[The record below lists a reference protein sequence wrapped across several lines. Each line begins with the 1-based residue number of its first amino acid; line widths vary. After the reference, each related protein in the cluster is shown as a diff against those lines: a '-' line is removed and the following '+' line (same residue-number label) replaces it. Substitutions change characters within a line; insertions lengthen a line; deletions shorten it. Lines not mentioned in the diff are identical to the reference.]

1 MDILKGILRNI
12 PFGMKLQADLNQFQ
26 LSKLINHDFTLYLME
41 AMDLNRTNEFSHN
54 ENEMEISPSLPKH
67 TANSR
72 SPLPHLFPL
81 VSKQKKKETENFHSY
96 LVNGGHFNV
105 SLFNPLYPQ
114 QDSLMKQKLFSKVLL
129 PTILFSGMETF
140 EKFYSQR
147 VNIINNSPSTR
158 KQLHWFPGF
167 GQLVVNCRLNKKR
180 NVEIIVNEIQ
190 FAVLYY
196 FEHAVHQTLVIS
208 QLSKKLNLD
217 LELTHLTVQSLLET
231 TASTIPLLQLKKKSQ
246 PSELSE
252 NNIAQYEYQ
261 LNDREVFRH
270 LDAASN
276 NSALYSQG
284 VESSF
289 SPPSF
294 LYTTTLDYTELMIQL
309 LTRYDTDRKKSKS
322 ENEWKFQQMDAAIM
336 RILKS
341 QSISASSHTLRG
353 GTNNQQH
360 GNYSLDYQS
369 LLEKV
374 YQFSLVEKEK
384 KYQSNKRNFYFTEE
398 EFLERLLSLVQR
410 GFIYQHKFGV
420 IERDTYFSYFPD
432 EKDLSSQDNI
442 ISSSLL
448 PQTPTNFSYSS
459 TYLQKQNRLAGN
471 NNNNNYETF
480 ISSATSPSYSSLFP
494 SPTREF
500 SLQSFLQKDLF
511 VSSLT
516 TLAPE
521 EVVHKFKN
529 VLFCHPELN
538 EELIISSGIQ
548 LSFPFFS
555 NLVFHYLHVFVRQM
569 NLLLI
574 SHCRQ
579 LNRQFPGTA
588 DVVPSLEVF
597 SSVVDYLLTN
607 SSEYLSSKLR
617 WIHFKNCL
625 PFSQKKQVLGL
636 FREFIHEDERLNI
649 PLPSSPTMAG
659 TELENIA
666 TIWTK
671 RFPLLSLDRIE
682 MFALETENILLQGF
696 YKYVLNSLLE
706 NQECLFNAPTDEFE
720 EKDDEFAFSGSFE
733 KFSANSTN
741 NSFVISLSFFYK
753 LFFEYLVGGVET
765 TQFLSHQRKSFH
777 STSPSAAAQSHHNHH
792 HSQLLSLESDSKEDL
807 NYRSGA
813 GSSRRGTPK
822 SRGNTS
828 LGVSFALSA
837 SQDSPS
843 KRNLSLLP
851 PFPKFVSS
859 SPKKATKGTNAEETT
874 ATPTEPSKVK
884 DYKNRMNAA
893 NYRTSLELITAIMN
907 KETSLLHAER
917 NDLSSLNQDITPGG
931 SYDYEDNDFISSN
944 EQKSSSG
951 TFNCSESKLEEPQ
964 VKLEVEPSILSTSP
978 DTASPLLSV
987 AKYNIKIY
995 LQDMLS
1001 VFNSKIEEF
1010 MNEDEIHQ
1018 KSHPLKYEAS
1028 TKLNLG
1034 NGIQFLEDSMNLIL
1048 EEIHA
1053 VDNNLL
1059 HFWWMNSP
1067 HDAGNEIPTLNSLL
1081 RNGFL
1086 ALKQNLSNPRTDDD
1100 ISNLSKQKQCTSA
1113 NECLTFFEKSNFHT
1127 NSLPTKD
1134 GVDLPQIQDNL
1145 FSLVTKCVEITNLP
1159 WAHCLDLLFKYN
1171 YEIMDLLDSFFN
1183 SNISPCFTYE
1193 NEILPSSNENNN
1205 SWHCFHCQELT
1216 KPSQMIAL
1224 SCGHFHCESCWK
1236 TFLLKECELFTKDF
1250 GTPFEFLSSRKC
1262 LRNETDSTCHCE
1274 VRIQP
1279 NFLFALFG
1287 SSPSTDSAGDN
1298 NNNEEGEEVQRG
1310 IRNLQSA
1317 LIKGYLQDFQENQ
1330 KKKSIGKMLPEKY
1343 LDLGNLELLSDE
1355 RKNGTAADPG
1365 TTSEEPKDHFCQV
1378 CFDIQHSIFPIM
1390 SARCSETLATMEY
1403 PRNNANSKS
1412 NANSTTTSP
1421 SKQKPA
1427 LILSPKSQS
1436 RSSLPS
1442 FPASPISSSSSFYL
1456 KRKHHSRET
1465 KISEIK
1471 AKLTDFDYSIIY
1483 AETSF
1488 QFTFLHKQ
1496 LQFWKLLLNSTYF
1509 LDHLEDDEYC
1519 GNFSFYRKIFDWNLH
1534 YSFKD
1539 TLNQFE
1545 IQMNE
1550 LISHFSQFQQQM
1562 INSSKNSSSTV
1573 NAASP
1578 RSGNPNPSSG
1588 NPTLV
1593 TAAISLAALDDPYSQ
1608 QRYSSGGNLL
1618 VEYLPEV
1625 QFQQQFLNKLQFL
1638 TENLRNFHSKLF
1650 SSLQFHFKLSFY
1662 KTKCLPKEVYPSESQ
1677 RLLGHPTTT
1686 TFGRSPFVPRLP
1698 RFSQNK
1704 NNNTKNR
1711 ILELIQKKFFQPSSS
1726 LHLHSSSSTLPQD
1739 DSTLVTDA
1747 TISSLQ
1753 EKQLNTKNKLFKE
1766 LINEYED
1773 IVSYAILVNPL
1784 ASYPQNHKNETIKDE
1799 MKEYFSKFDLLA
1811 VKMKHVINKLKEKKD
1826 FFDVNQL
1833 NSQSIFL
1840 LRSFNHHFPFYS
1852 TLFDSL
1858 NDCLNYCSSSQNSP
1872 SRSLQEFSLHY
1883 FVTIVELFS
1892 YEIYWL
1898 SLKEVIHQQTT
1909 FIDLSEE
1916 MTYKRTVVKS
1926 NDGKSSEEFNTKEGE
1941 GGEDEDDAENEM
1953 DAPTMMKNLFPVVD
1967 VLLRFLSQL
1976 LTVVSCSSPELLIS
1990 AKMMIFQSFSNVL
2003 HRIRVWRILSE
2014 SKNLGRTLLL
2024 NTSASWL
2031 LGLDGKGDGENLETN
2046 SNLTSQC
2053 FQTHRAIILLFQQF
2067 FQLFLSNKSQFLSL
2081 PTSSSNP
2088 AQQQQPPS
2096 FFTGAVSMI
2105 IDYLFDH
2112 PFYPLELTS
2121 STLVKELVPTLSS
2134 SGGLF
2139 QVSSSQVSEVNQKKD
2154 FLLMEIF
2161 EYLWKEIH
2169 FLSGAAKQKGG
2180 TLSMIINYQEIFISS
2195 FHRLITVI
2203 RKRNLNQKYERS
2215 GSSSQ
2220 SIYEK
2225 KEEEQDEDV
2234 GDKIHEKKEEG
2245 RFNEKKKKF
2254 SHGDFGS
2261 KDGDSGDGQDSNS
2274 NYYLAISL
2282 VQRLLSNY
2290 HEIFIFFLVS
2300 LKPSVNDVSSASPTF
2315 SSSSVSLEM
2324 INEILLEL
2332 FSNNY
2337 FVFILRTILNSV
2349 LLLSDD
2355 IGEDENEL
2363 LKQQLSFVKLL
2374 DEGMNKKNSIV
2385 LPHSYIF
2392 KNYHSV
2398 VMDFLF
2404 DFFSENT
2411 QLENTNSTN
2420 KELISSPNRKL
2431 SPLSSS
2437 SLFFH
2442 AKEELFIFRSLP
2454 TEFSVTT
2461 PTRTASLGK
2470 NSDTLTSS
2478 KFIYSSSQLQK
2489 KLKDL
2494 MISLNVVY
2502 SFWLFYFDICYSPN
2516 RQNQNNTKNNN
2527 TSTTS
2532 SGSSSNLS
2540 DEEKENSLFQF
2551 YTLFIEKKNYLFSF
2565 YVDAYLPQEQQI
2577 PSPNRKKTLSD
2588 YHSSSS
2594 SAYNYKSLFQNCLF
2608 IVQNTLEL
2616 FHCQCSFL
2624 ADSEKEKSGSLRSGS
2639 GLMNLYYHSIH
2650 SLNNSLLEEQGT
2662 PGRRGTRGRNEAH
2675 ENIFN
2680 LPLLSETD
2688 NYKNNYHN
2696 RGLMKSN
2703 RQSKSDRKIGPYEMV
2718 TDYLSREV
2726 SHYEEEEDEEEEEEE
2741 EEEEGNEEQ
2750 GDGEGE
2756 EGNEDHN
2763 GEEEGEEE
2771 GGHHMTQQEYD
2782 DHFAFFHRRFNDH
2795 EQRELSRH
2803 SMTAAPPTDH
2813 FYPPHFYYYDTNR
2826 EENINNNNN
2835 NNNRHGL
2842 LFQENN
2848 MNPNWIDSEDEEEN
2862 EEEEDHRRHF
2872 DNDEDDDND
2881 DEDADEEDEEEE
2893 GDDDDDDDEDND
2905 EDTEEFDEDDHDEDD
2920 EEEEEDSGEEEDDF
2934 LEDEEEEVADEL
2946 IEDDTH

>member
-12 PFGMKLQADLNQFQ
+12 PVGMKLQADLNQFQ
-26 LSKLINHDFTLYLME
+26 LSKLINHDFSLYLME
-41 AMDLNRTNEFSHN
+41 EMDLSRSNDFSHN
-54 ENEMEISPSLPKH
+54 DNQIEIAPSKPKIA
-67 TANSR
+67 TNSQ
-72 SPLPHLFPL
+72 SSLPHLFPL
-81 VSKQKKKETENFHSY
+81 VPKQKKKETENFHSY
-96 LVNGGHFNV
+96 LVNGGQFSI
-105 SLFNPLYPQ
+105 SLFNSLYPQ
-114 QDSLMKQKLFSKVLL
+114 KDSLMKQNFFSKVIL

-147 VNIINNSPSTR
+147 INIINNCPSTR

-190 FAVLYY
+190 YAVLYY
-196 FEHAVHQTLVIS
+196 FEHAIHQTLAIS

-217 LELTHLTVQSLLET
+217 LELTHLTVQSLVET

-246 PSELSE
+246 PTELPE
-252 NNIAQYEYQ
+252 NIAKCEYQ
-261 LNDREVFRH
+261 LNDKEVFRH

-284 VESSF
+284 IESSF

-294 LYTTTLDYTELMIQL
+294 LYTTTLDYTELMTQL
-309 LTRYDTDRKKSKS
+309 LAGYYRERKKNRS
-322 ENEWKFQQMDAAIM
+322 ENEWKSQQIDAAIM

-374 YQFSLVEKEK
+374 YQFSLVEKEE

-471 NNNNNYETF
+471 NNNNYDTF
-480 ISSATSPSYSSLFP
+480 ISSATSPSYSSLFS
-494 SPTREF
+494 SPAREF
-500 SLQSFLQKDLF
+500 SLQSFLQKDLL
-511 VSSLT
+511 VASLT
-516 TLAPE
+516 TLSPE
-521 EVVHKFKN
+521 EIVHKFKN

-555 NLVFHYLHVFVRQM
+555 NLVFHYLHVFIRQM

-579 LNRQFPGTA
+579 PNRQFPEGTG

-625 PFSQKKQVLGL
+625 PFFQKKQVLGL
-636 FREFIHEDERLNI
+636 FREFIHEDERLNV

-671 RFPLLSLDRIE
+671 RFPLLSLERIE
-682 MFALETENILLQGF
+682 MFALETENTLLQGF

-706 NQECLFNAPTDEFE
+706 NQECLFNAPNDEFE
-720 EKDDEFAFSGSFE
+720 EKDDEFAFNGSFE
-733 KFSANSTN
+733 KVSADSTN
-741 NSFVISLSFFYK
+741 DSFVISLSFFYK

-765 TQFLSHQRKSFH
+765 TRFLSHQRKSFH
-777 STSPSAAAQSHHNHH
+777 STSPSATQNHH
-792 HSQLLSLESDSKEDL
+792 HHQSQLLSFESDSKEDL

-822 SRGNTS
+822 SRGNNS

-837 SQDSPS
+837 NHDSPS

-859 SPKKATKGTNAEETT
+859 SPKKVTKGTNAEETT
-874 ATPTEPSKVK
+874 TPTEPTKVK

-907 KETSLLHAER
+907 KETSLLHTER

-931 SYDYEDNDFISSN
+931 SYDYDDNDFISSN

-951 TFNCSESKLEEPQ
+951 IFNRSERKLEEAQ
-964 VKLEVEPSILSTSP
+964 EKQDVDPSNLSTSP
-978 DTASPLLSV
+978 DTASPLLSA

-995 LQDMLS
+995 LHDLLS
-1001 VFNSKIEEF
+1001 IFNSKIEEF
-1010 MNEDEIHQ
+1010 MNEDEIQQ
-1018 KSHPLKYEAS
+1018 KSRSSTYEAG

-1034 NGIQFLEDSMNLIL
+1034 NDIQFLEDSMTLIL

-1053 VDNNLL
+1053 LDNNLL
-1059 HFWWMNSP
+1059 QFWWINSP
-1067 HDAGNEIPTLNSLL
+1067 DAGNEIPTLDSLL
-1081 RNGFL
+1081 TNGFL
-1086 ALKQNLSNPRTDDD
+1086 ALKQNLSNPMKDDD
-1100 ISNLSKQKQCTSA
+1100 ASSLAKHQRCTSDA
-1113 NECLTFFEKSNFHT
+1113 NECLKFFEKSNSST
-1127 NSLPTKD
+1127 SSLPTKD
-1134 GVDLPQIQDNL
+1134 GVDLPQIQSNL
-1145 FSLVTKCVEITNLP
+1145 FSLVTMCVEITNLP

-1171 YEIMDLLDSFFN
+1171 FDIMDLLDSFFN
-1183 SNISPCFTYE
+1183 SNIAPCFTYG
-1193 NEILPSSNENNN
+1193 NEILPPFNENNKF
-1205 SWHCFHCQELT
+1205 WYCFHCQKLT

-1224 SCGHFHCESCWK
+1224 SCGHFQCENCWK
-1236 TFLLKECELFTKDF
+1236 TFLLKECESFTKDF
-1250 GTPFEFLSSRKC
+1250 GTPLEFLSSRKC

-1287 SSPSTDSAGDN
+1287 STSSSTESGDDN
-1298 NNNEEGEEVQRG
+1298 NNKEGEEVHRG

-1317 LIKGYLQDFQENQ
+1317 LIKGYIQDFQENQ

-1343 LDLGNLELLSDE
+1343 LDIGNLELIS
-1355 RKNGTAADPG
+1355 AADSA
-1365 TTSEEPKDHFCQV
+1365 TTSEEPKEHFCQV
-1378 CFDIQHSIFPIM
+1378 CFDIQHSTFPIV
-1390 SARCSETLATMEY
+1390 SVRCSETLIAMEY
-1403 PRNNANSKS
+1403 HRNNANSKS
-1412 NANSTTTSP
+1412 SVNSTTTSP

-1436 RSSLPS
+1436 RSSLPL

-1471 AKLTDFDYSIIY
+1471 AKLTDFDRSIIY

-1519 GNFSFYRKIFDWNLH
+1519 GSFSFYRKIFDWNLH
-1534 YSFKD
+1534 YSLKD

-1573 NAASP
+1573 NATHP
-1578 RSGNPNPSSG
+1578 RSGNPNLSLE

-1593 TAAISLAALDDPYSQ
+1593 TAINSIALDDPYSQ

-1686 TFGRSPFVPRLP
+1686 TILFGRSPFVPRLP
-1698 RFSQNK
+1698 RFSAPNK
-1704 NNNTKNR
+1704 AKNH

-1726 LHLHSSSSTLPQD
+1726 LYLHPSSSSLPQD
-1739 DSTLVTDA
+1739 SILVTDA
-1747 TISSLQ
+1747 TLSSLQ

-1766 LINEYED
+1766 LINDYED
-1773 IVSYAILVNPL
+1773 MVSYAILVNPL

-1799 MKEYFSKFDLLA
+1799 MKEYFSKFDLFA

-1826 FFDVNQL
+1826 FFEVNQL

-1840 LRSFNHHFPFYS
+1840 LRSFTHHFPFYS
-1852 TLFDSL
+1852 TLFDSM
-1858 NDCLNYCSSSQNSP
+1858 NDCLNYCSSSQNGSNSP
-1872 SRSLQEFSLHY
+1872 NRSLQDFSLHY

-1916 MTYKRTVVKS
+1916 MTYKRKVANG
-1926 NDGKSSEEFNTKEGE
+1926 NDEKSSEEFNTKEG
-1941 GGEDEDDAENEM
+1941 GGDEDDAENEM
-1953 DAPTMMKNLFPVVD
+1953 DSPTMMKNIFPVVD
-1967 VLLRFLSQL
+1967 VLLKFLSQL

-1990 AKMMIFQSFSNVL
+1990 AKMMIFHSFSNVL
-2003 HRIRVWRILSE
+2003 HRIRDWRILSE
-2014 SKNLGRTLLL
+2014 SKNFGRTLLL

-2031 LGLDGKGDGENLETN
+2031 LTLDGKRGETGENMENN

-2053 FQTHRAIILLFQQF
+2053 FQTHRTIILLFQQF
-2067 FQLFLSNKSQFLSL
+2067 FQFFLSNKNQFISFS
-2081 PTSSSNP
+2081 PSSFNSP
-2088 AQQQQPPS
+2088 QQQQQQPSS
-2096 FFTGAVSMI
+2096 FFSGAVSMI

-2121 STLVKELVPTLSS
+2121 LTLGKELIPT
-2134 SGGLF
+2134 GGVF
-2139 QVSSSQVSEVNQKKD
+2139 QVSSSQVSELNQKKD
-2154 FLLMEIF
+2154 FLLMRLF

-2169 FLSGAAKQKGG
+2169 FLSGAAKEKTGA
-2180 TLSMIINYQEIFISS
+2180 LSMIVNYQEIFISS
-2195 FHRLITVI
+2195 FHRLITMI

-2225 KEEEQDEDV
+2225 KEEEEDEQDDGV
-2234 GDKIHEKKEEG
+2234 KKHEKKEEG
-2245 RFNEKKKKF
+2245 RFDEKKNK
-2254 SHGDFGS
+2254 SSRGDFGS
-2261 KDGDSGDGQDSNS
+2261 NDSDSGDNNS

-2300 LKPSVNDVSSASPTF
+2300 LKPSITEVSSASPSS

-2349 LLLSDD
+2349 LLLTDD
-2355 IGEDENEL
+2355 TGDDGNEL
-2363 LKQQLSFVKLL
+2363 LKQQLPFVKLL
-2374 DEGMNKKNSIV
+2374 DDGIMNNNNKKNNIV
-2385 LPHSYIF
+2385 LPHSNVF

-2404 DFFSENT
+2404 DFINEST
-2411 QLENTNSTN
+2411 QLENNNLTK
-2420 KELISSPNRKL
+2420 KEVISSPNRKL

-2442 AKEELFIFRSLP
+2442 SKEEFFIFRSLP

-2461 PTRTASLGK
+2461 PTRTASMNN
-2470 NSDTLTSS
+2470 NSESSPDSS

-2494 MISLNVVY
+2494 MISLNIVY
-2502 SFWLFYFDICYSPN
+2502 SFWLFYFEICYSPN
-2516 RQNQNNTKNNN
+2516 RQNQNNPKNNN
-2527 TSTTS
+2527 ATTPS
-2532 SGSSSNLS
+2532 SGSSSNLT
-2540 DEEKENSLFQF
+2540 DEEKENFLFQF
-2551 YTLFIEKKNYLFSF
+2551 YTLFIEKKSYLFSF
-2565 YVDAYLPQEQQI
+2565 YVDAYLPQEQHSSS
-2577 PSPNRKKTLSD
+2577 PSGKKTLSA
-2588 YHSSSS
+2588 HHSSSSTSSSS

-2608 IVQNTLEL
+2608 TVQNTLEL
-2616 FHCQCSFL
+2616 FHSQCSFL
-2624 ADSEKEKSGSLRSGS
+2624 VDSEKEKSGSVRSGS

-2650 SLNNSLLEEQGT
+2650 SLNNSLLEEQG
-2662 PGRRGTRGRNEAH
+2662 RETRRNEAH

-2680 LPLLSETD
+2680 LPLLSEAD
-2688 NYKNNYHN
+2688 KNNYHKNNYHN
-2696 RGLMKSN
+2696 RGSMKSIRN
-2703 RQSKSDRKIGPYEMV
+2703 SKSNRKIGPYEMV

-2726 SHYEEEEDEEEEEEE
+2726 SHHYEEEEEDHEDDD

-2750 GDGEGE
+2750 EEGE
-2756 EGNEDHN
+2756 EENEDHN
-2763 GEEEGEEE
+2763 GEEEDEED
-2771 GGHHMTQQEYD
+2771 GHNMTQQQYD
-2782 DHFAFFHRRFNDH
+2782 DHFAFLHRRFSDH
-2795 EQRELSRH
+2795 EQRDLSRH
-2803 SMTAAPPTDH
+2803 SMAAAPPTDH

-2826 EENINNNNN
+2826 AEN

-2848 MNPNWIDSEDEEEN
+2848 MNPNWIDSEDEDEEEN
-2862 EEEEDHRRHF
+2862 EGEEDHRRHF
-2872 DNDEDDDND
+2872 NEDDDND
-2881 DEDADEEDEEEE
+2881 DEDADEEADEEE
-2893 GDDDDDDDEDND
+2893 GDDEDND
-2905 EDTEEFDEDDHDEDD
+2905 EDTEEFDEDDQDDEDEEE
-2920 EEEEEDSGEEEDDF
+2920 EEEEEDSGEEEEGDF
-2934 LEDEEEEVADEL
+2934 LEGEEEEVADEL